1 MWIRKNKTYVLKT
14 AAEFS
19 NLSRIRD
26 YVLKFAKKSGLT
38 RKQLNDCKLAVDEAV
53 TNVMR
58 HGYSG
63 SEQGDIQIE
72 VIRFEARFEVIIKD
86 WGREFDWASVIDPD
100 LNKYVQIRRKGGLG
114 VWLIKKLTNTVSHH
128 RINNENIL
136 TMGFNIDLAARKAL
150 IHELWSNIRDRMN
163 ISFKFTLFGS
173 LMIFLILGGIYIYIR
188 YNQSGRARVSFISKG
203 KNAALNIAN
212 NGVNFI
218 LDNQNDI
225 ALSEL
230 VSNVR
235 KSVDIISYI
244 TIINT
249 RNLIIADTDTRRLF
263 TRYNLPKGLKKL
275 KNKKLLIGEYRQIRS
290 VKIGNRKITKINEY
304 INISVPVLFGKT
316 KIGEVHVALNKS
328 QIDKAEGLSNYNT
341 RVFFVTILVGLVGI
355 VGIFFLASIFI
366 QPIRKLSNAMALVGS
381 GERSLAEFGG
391 TVSEFSEIGK
401 AFDEMVGRL
410 RNQESQLTD
419 QTRIKKEM
427 QLAKDIQETLL
438 PSEIPETEGFELAG
452 NYMSALEMGGDY
464 YDFFEVAKD
473 VLGLVVGDV
482 SGKGIGAALIMTMVR
497 TAMRTEARG
506 NKRAADVMVRLNNL
520 IADDIKK
527 GMYITL
533 FYVVL
538 DSKKRTIS
546 YASAGH
552 NPMILYRS
560 SEDNT
565 YFLNPKGFAVGLQL
579 SDMNLFKKQIKSEN
593 ITLAKGDL
601 LFIYTDGITEAMN
614 SDRDQFGEGRLI
626 DFIKHNHHL
635 DPEKFSSEMDLE
647 ISRFTGDF
655 PQSDDITYI
664 IIKQKEDVDVELYNR
679 VKRLVDLVEN
689 SNMLLEKVLEKT
701 GFTQDEYREVMA
713 KYKKKG
719 LKAFEPKKHHIEHMT
734 LSHATV
740 DQSKKIV
747 RIVRKNP
754 KFGSKRIQM
763 TLNSEEFEFE
773 HLSVNVINKELKKL
787 KLDNKAKRVKF
798 AKRELSDLNIYHE

>member
-188 YNQSGRARVSFISKG
+188 YNQSGRARISFISKG

-275 KNKKLLIGEYRQIRS
+275 KNKKIPNNIR
-290 VKIGNRKITKINEY
+290 KKIN
-304 INISVPVLFGKT
+304 
-316 KIGEVHVALNKS
+316 
-328 QIDKAEGLSNYNT
+328 
-341 RVFFVTILVGLVGI
+341 
-355 VGIFFLASIFI
+355 
-366 QPIRKLSNAMALVGS
+366 
-381 GERSLAEFGG
+381 G
-391 TVSEFSEIGK
+391 T
-401 AFDEMVGRL
+401 
-410 RNQESQLTD
+410 
-419 QTRIKKEM
+419 
-427 QLAKDIQETLL
+427 
-438 PSEIPETEGFELAG
+438 
-452 NYMSALEMGGDY
+452 
-464 YDFFEVAKD
+464 
-473 VLGLVVGDV
+473 
-482 SGKGIGAALIMTMVR
+482 
-497 TAMRTEARG
+497 
-506 NKRAADVMVRLNNL
+506 
-520 IADDIKK
+520 
-527 GMYITL
+527 
-533 FYVVL
+533 
-538 DSKKRTIS
+538 
-546 YASAGH
+546 
-552 NPMILYRS
+552 
-560 SEDNT
+560 
-565 YFLNPKGFAVGLQL
+565 
-579 SDMNLFKKQIKSEN
+579 
-593 ITLAKGDL
+593 
-601 LFIYTDGITEAMN
+601 
-614 SDRDQFGEGRLI
+614 
-626 DFIKHNHHL
+626 
-635 DPEKFSSEMDLE
+635 
-647 ISRFTGDF
+647 
-655 PQSDDITYI
+655 
-664 IIKQKEDVDVELYNR
+664 
-679 VKRLVDLVEN
+679 
-689 SNMLLEKVLEKT
+689 
-701 GFTQDEYREVMA
+701 
-713 KYKKKG
+713 
-719 LKAFEPKKHHIEHMT
+719 
-734 LSHATV
+734 
-740 DQSKKIV
+740 
-747 RIVRKNP
+747 
-754 KFGSKRIQM
+754 
-763 TLNSEEFEFE
+763 
-773 HLSVNVINKELKKL
+773 
-787 KLDNKAKRVKF
+787 
-798 AKRELSDLNIYHE
+798 